1 MRAPLPDPC
10 YNCIP
15 AFIQNTFIIIQKTL
29 LYTVPTKNQKR
40 YTILLKDPNEQ
51 PLKSRKQ
58 CVLVCPPVKNWD
70 IPLFSKCC
78 NHNGLLFS
86 EGRICT
92 VISTEHEKVTQVQGQ
107 ELPN

>member
-29 LYTVPTKNQKR
+29 LYTVPSKNQKR

-58 CVLVCPPVKNWD
+58 CVLMCPPYCVFQSCQK
-70 IPLFSKCC
+70 LGYSSVF
-78 NHNGLLFS
+78 
-86 EGRICT
+86 
-92 VISTEHEKVTQVQGQ
+92 QV
-107 ELPN
+107 L